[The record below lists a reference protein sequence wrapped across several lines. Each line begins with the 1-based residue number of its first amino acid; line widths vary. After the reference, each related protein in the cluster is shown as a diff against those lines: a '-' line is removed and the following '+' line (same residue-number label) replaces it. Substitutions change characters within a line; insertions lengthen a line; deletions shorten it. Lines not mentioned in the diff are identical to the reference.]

1 MQVLALWAAMAAA
14 NEWNITWEGLR
25 SDSGWSE
32 SYAANES
39 IGTVRVLKK
48 EINGFP
54 CFQGQSETSLG
65 VPVLMS
71 VATDITGAKR
81 WSSAGITKAEVFAQG
96 GGTIDYYQYLDI
108 PFLSDRHW
116 FLRGYI
122 ERKGTETRFRW
133 DKIPSQAHASRIA
146 ELQAA
151 SDGAVEPPLNIGAWV
166 FLSGDKKTEV
176 RYYICTHPGGSV
188 PASLQSIGTEKTLPN
203 NVVDLIVE
211 AQKRSK

>member
-1 MQVLALWAAMAAA
+1 MQFWALWTATVAA
-14 NEWNITWEGLR
+14 NEWNVTWESLR
-25 SDSGWSE
+25 SDSGWTV
-32 SYAANES
+32 SYSASES
-39 IGTVRVLKK
+39 IGTVKVLKK

-54 CFQGQSETSLG
+54 CFQGQSETPLA

-71 VATDITGAKR
+71 VATDITGAKS
-81 WSSAGITKAEVFAQG
+81 WSTAGITKAEVLGQG
-96 GGTIDYYQYLDI
+96 GGQIDYYQYLDI

-116 FLRGYI
+116 FLRGAI
-122 ERKGTETRFRW
+122 ETKGAETRFRW
-133 DKIPSQAHASRIA
+133 DKLPAGAHSSRIA
-146 ELQAA
+146 QLKVES
-151 SDGAVEPPLNIGAWV
+151 SDAVEPPLNIGAWV
-166 FLSGDKKTEV
+166 FLSGDKNTEV